1 MRNDSP
7 FIQTMM
13 LKSTLQFRLPA
24 VLFIAATLTACNTEE
39 ETTPQLRKT
48 IDYATLTATTPYNT
62 LFVDET
68 GKTTVDLSNGNN
80 RYKMFQALN
89 TYISSSI
96 SGNKQIDVTVLK
108 NMYGNTGNAFADS
121 TKLNT
126 SGVQLRNVTASSMAA
141 TEAEKVRTHIDT
153 YLTAV
158 AEASKSVTAA
168 AAKGKAGKLG
178 TYLVDA
184 KGIEPIQIVQKSLI
198 GALQYDYIGNV
209 LLTKG
214 LDADNSTLVAGKNYT
229 QLEQNWDE
237 AYGLLTLNPVYL
249 LGSTDDKRGTTEF
262 ALGSYIWEYNKSAY
276 AQVHPAFL
284 KGRAA
289 IVNNDKVELKKQADF
304 IKAAM
309 EKAIAAAAMGYLGP
323 KYVAAQTDAARA
335 HAIGEGLGFIY
346 SLRFATINGA
356 DATFSDN
363 LLKALILDAP
373 NGFWD
378 LTPTKLSEASDAIKV
393 KFKL

>member
-1 MRNDSP
+1 
-7 FIQTMM
+7 
-13 LKSTLQFRLPA
+13 
-24 VLFIAATLTACNTEE
+24 
-39 ETTPQLRKT
+39 
-48 IDYATLTATTPYNT
+48 
-62 LFVDET
+62 
-68 GKTTVDLSNGNN
+68 
-80 RYKMFQALN
+80 
-89 TYISSSI
+89 
-96 SGNKQIDVTVLK
+96 
-108 NMYGNTGNAFADS
+108 
-121 TKLNT
+121 LNT
-126 SGVQLRNVTASSMAA
+126 SGVQLRSITASSWAA
-141 TEAEKVRTHIDT
+141 TEAEKVRAFIESNF
-153 YLTAV
+153 TAV
-158 AEASKSVTAA
+158 AEASKSVTAV

-178 TYLVDA
+178 TYLVDE
-184 KGIEPIQIVQKSLI
+184 KGIEPIQIIQKSLI

-214 LDADNSTLVAGKNYT
+214 LDADNSTLVTGKNYT

-237 AYGLLTLNPVYL
+237 AYGLLTLNPIYL
-249 LGSTDDKRGTTEF
+249 NGSTDDKRGTTEF

-276 AQVHPAFL
+276 AQIYPAFL

-289 IVNNDKVELKKQADF
+289 IVNNDKAELKKQADL

-309 EKAIAAAAMGYLGP
+309 EKAIAASAIGYLGP

-363 LLKALILDAP
+363 ILKALIYDAP

-378 LTPTKLSEASDAIKV
+378 LTPAKLSTASDVIKA